1 MELVPHWKLVLIP
14 GIHRLCIPQIHGA
27 TSIQVF
33 VHTGGPW
40 DPNVRQLLPYTVSVD
55 IIIGGTSLSLIY
67 APPYI
72 SRRG

>member
-1 MELVPHWKLVLIP
+1 MGLVPRGKLVLTP

-55 IIIGGTSLSLIY
+55 IIIGGTSLFQLHVR
-67 APPYI
+67 PYI
-72 SRRG
+72 SRRV